1 MPIFSAVAA
10 VFSAVVGI
18 IGGAATFLAG
28 GTLLAK
34 VAMAGLSM
42 AAQYA
47 LQKFMG
53 PKPPPAQ
60 ASKLETQY
68 GEKLAREIV
77 QGTVGTAGH
86 HIYRNAYGKGNRR
99 VQDVYVLSH
108 WNISRVTRVRY
119 KGEWKTL
126 GGEVDPELGRRVQGT
141 NGAQI
146 WVKVYTGRMDQVADA
161 DLIARSKPAGRWT
174 EAHRGAGV
182 AYAVVTSVLDREK
195 LTGPWE
201 AFFEVEGV
209 TYDWR
214 KDDTVGGLGSHR
226 YDDPTTWEPTTNPI
240 LMAYCAT
247 RGFWR
252 GGEKIVGKGRP
263 ASALPLSF
271 WTMAANICD
280 EFVAGKRR
288 YQAAAILSSGEGTTH
303 DSNMKPL
310 LEACAASWLELVGQE
325 YPIVGANQ
333 TPATVFTDDDI
344 VIDEAF
350 RFSAK
355 RTRSEL
361 VNTVAGTYV
370 DPSSFYQAMPLATRI
385 DAVALAADGERLAV
399 PLTFSAVTEPA
410 CVDRLADIAL
420 RASRYQGSADVCLR
434 PKFLALR
441 PGQWVTWQSGKFG
454 WTKQFQVLSKQLG
467 AFGPKGTRN
476 VFLSLQEVG
485 AGIFDPTEYVTVPP
499 DGILQGAPEFL
510 AEIEGL
516 LLSGVKVE
524 DQETGNQYP
533 AIRAMWSAIDDP
545 TVVGV
550 DIRYRPKSQPDVILY
565 HPTVADDITVTVI
578 ADGVVSSTLFE
589 VSTRLM
595 TSPYRETFWSA
606 WHEVM
611 TPDAPRTDVSVTLKN
626 VGEDTRATLERL
638 RTDIE
643 KTLAEMREIARGA
656 DEVAVR
662 VQNDSSV
669 AVRWRDAAAVAMSRL
684 SAEISVKTRV
694 YRQPTAPVPPL
705 SDGDIWIDTDDDNF
719 MRVWSAAD
727 AEWQDATSLGVT
739 TYAQD
744 LPPLGAKPGDL
755 WINTTDGKNVLHR
768 FDGSGWVEI
777 SDERIEATAQALS
790 AVQAVVGNISADGL
804 RMIEVQAGTGDVVA
818 RLVDMVRATVGDVW
832 VEAGTVVEV
841 GFEGGD
847 PLKPFA
853 NYIIMGRKVM
863 FMDDQGNVYALF
875 GPDGLT
881 IENARLGELEFDVL
895 KSTNNKLFLRGYDNF
910 ADIRLFS

>member
-1 MPIFSAVAA
+1 MPIFSAIGAA
-10 VFSAVVGI
+10 IGGIVSA
-18 IGGAATFLAG
+18 IGGAIAGAASFLAG
-28 GTLLAK
+28 GSLLAK

-42 AAQYA
+42 AANYA

-53 PKPPPAQ
+53 QKAPPAQ

-86 HIYRNAYGKGNRR
+86 HVYRNAYGKGNRR
-99 VQDVYVLSH
+99 IQDVYILSH

-126 GGEVDPELGRRVQGT
+126 GGAVDAERGQRIQGID
-141 NGAQI
+141 AEI
-146 WVKVYTGRMDQVADA
+146 WIKVYTGTMDQAADA
-161 DLIARSKPAGRWT
+161 GLIARSKPAGRWT
-174 EAHRGAGV
+174 ENHRGAGV
-182 AYAVVTSVLDREK
+182 AYAIVTSVLHRDK

-214 KDDTVGGLGSHR
+214 KDSTVGGVGSHR

-280 EFVAGKRR
+280 EIVGGKRR
-288 YQAAAILSSGEGTTH
+288 YQAAALLSSGEGTTH
-303 DSNMKPL
+303 DANLKPL
-310 LEACAASWLELVGQE
+310 LEACAASWLEMVGQE

-333 TPATVFTDDDI
+333 TPATTFTDDDI

-350 RFSAK
+350 RWSAK

-385 DAVALAADGERLAV
+385 DDVALAADGERLAV
-399 PLTFSAVTEPA
+399 PLSFSAVTEPA

-441 PGQWVTWQSGKFG
+441 PGQWVTWQSTKFG
-454 WTKQFQVLSKQLG
+454 WTKQFQVLSKRLG
-467 AFGPKGTRN
+467 AFGPKGARN
-476 VFLSLQEVG
+476 VFVSLQEVG
-485 AGIFDPTEYVTVPP
+485 AGIFDPTAYVTVPP
-499 DGILQGAPEFL
+499 DGVLQGAPDYL
-510 AEIEGL
+510 AEVQGL
-516 LLSGVKVE
+516 LLAGVKVR
-524 DQETGNQYP
+524 DDETGNQYS
-533 AIRAMWSAIDDP
+533 AIRAAWDAIDDP

-550 DIRYRPKSQPDVILY
+550 DIRYRPKSQPDAILY
-565 HPTVADDITVTVI
+565 HPTVPDDITVTTI
-578 ADGVVSSTLFE
+578 ADGVVSDTVFE

-595 TSPYRETFWSA
+595 TSPYRVTFWSA
-606 WHEVM
+606 WQEVT
-611 TPDAPRTDVSVTLKN
+611 TPNSPRTDVSVALKN
-626 VGEDTRATLERL
+626 VEEDLRATIERL
-638 RTDIE
+638 RADLNETRD
-643 KTLAEMREIARGA
+643 EMRMLAMGA
-656 DEVAVR
+656 DEVAGR
-662 VQNDSSV
+662 VVDERHV
-669 AVRWRDAAAVAMSRL
+669 AVRFRDAAAVAL
-684 SAEISVKTRV
+684 STL
-694 YRQPTAPVPPL
+694 TA
-705 SDGDIWIDTDDDNF
+705 
-719 MRVWSAAD
+719 A
-727 AEWQDATSLGVT
+727 
-739 TYAQD
+739 
-744 LPPLGAKPGDL
+744 
-755 WINTTDGKNVLHR
+755 
-768 FDGSGWVEI
+768 I
-777 SDERIEATAQALS
+777 SDDEGNLIAVAEALT
-790 AVQAVVGNISADGL
+790 AVQAQVGDVSADGL
-804 RMIEVQAGTGDVVA
+804 RRIEVQAGSGDVVA
-818 RLVDMVRATVGDVW
+818 RLVDMVRASIGDDW
-832 VEAGTVVEV
+832 VEAGTIIEV

-853 NYIIMGRKVM
+853 RYMVM
-863 FMDDQGNVYALF
+863 ADQFVVT
-875 GPDGLT
+875 DGTNSFLPIV
-881 IENARLGELEFDVL
+881 IEDGVL
-895 KSTNNKLFLRGYDNF
+895 KAAF
-910 ADIRLFS
+910 ADLGHFYAGVGESSDGKFKIDFSQGKLEWFD